1 MTDDGSGSR
10 EQRNSIFGGNGPTPG
25 AALPPGVA
33 VSAVEQLR
41 RDFGIEL
48 PATAVPLPSSGRVYS
63 KDHPFSG
70 VDAVEI
76 RGMTAREEDILTNP
90 ALLKRGTVISELI
103 RSCLV
108 EDRVDPSSLLN
119 GDRNA
124 LVVAIRVTG
133 YGPEYDAEIECSEC
147 STKTNQSFNLIEM
160 PIRRLEIEP
169 VSEGQNVFEYVL
181 PFSKKRVKFKFLT
194 GRDEEEIATT
204 QERQRKLATVSGAV
218 GSAAV
223 TTQLLHSIISIEG
236 VTDRQKIAGFVR
248 TVMPA
253 RDSLA
258 LRTYIKQ
265 NEPGILMKQDVTCG
279 HCGRAEEV
287 SMPMGIKFLWPNAG

>member
-1 MTDDGSGSR
+1 MVDESGSR
-10 EQRNSIFGGNGPTPG
+10 EQRNSIFGGTASALNGVPSI
-25 AALPPGVA
+25 
-33 VSAVEQLR
+33 SAVEQLR
-41 RDFGIEL
+41 QDFGLEL
-48 PATAVPLPSSGRVYS
+48 PASVVPLPSSGRAYP

-70 VDAVEI
+70 FDAVEI
-76 RGMTAREEDILTNP
+76 RGMTAREEDILTNQ

-108 EDRVDPSSLLN
+108 DNRADPSSLLN

-147 STKTNQSFNLIEM
+147 SAKTSQTFNLVEM
-160 PIRRLEIEP
+160 PIRRLMIEP
-169 VSEGQNVFEYVL
+169 VADGQNLFEYVL
-181 PFSKKRVKFKFLT
+181 PFSKKTIRFKFLT
-194 GRDEEEIATT
+194 GRDEEEIAAT
-204 QERQRKLATVSGAV
+204 QEKQRKLALTSGAT
-218 GSAAV
+218 GAATV
-223 TTQLLHSIISIEG
+223 TTSLLYSIVSVEG

-248 TVMPA
+248 NMMPA

-258 LRTYIKQ
+258 LRTYIKE

-279 HCGRAEEV
+279 QCGRTEEV
-287 SMPMGIKFLWPNAG
+287 SMPMGVKFLWPHAG